1 MRTVLTFKTTLG
13 RVTVMDYCKT
23 SELSPAKWS
32 SACYIVAPDYK
43 RLLSSIDTY
52 GILSPIVIQKNGTII
67 DGYHRWI
74 IANELKI
81 KKVPVAVVKCDDV
94 EAVLLHIDM
103 NRYRG
108 IVIAKYLSRLMQR
121 VMQSQRYTEEELRT
135 KLGMTYDEFDVL
147 LDGTLIKMRKI
158 KQHTYSPA
166 WVPIESKNGED
177 LHIERPTGHSEQ
189 A

>member
-1 MRTVLTFKTTLG
+1 
-13 RVTVMDYCKT
+13 MDYCKT
-23 SELSPAKWS
+23 SDLAPAKWS
-32 SACYIVAPDYK
+32 SSSYIVAPDYK
-43 RLLSSIDTY
+43 RLSSSISAY

-74 IANELKI
+74 IANELNI
-81 KKVPVAVVKCDDV
+81 KKVPVTVVKCDDV
-94 EAVLLHIDM
+94 EAMLLHIDM

-121 VMQSQRYTEEELRT
+121 IMQSKRFTEEELR
-135 KLGMTYDEFDVL
+135 KRLGMTYDEFDVL
-147 LDGTLIKMRKI
+147 LDGTLLKMRKI

-166 WVPIESKNGED
+166 WVPIESKTGED
-177 LHIERPTGHSEQ
+177 IYIERPTGHAEQ